1 MKQSPIR
8 HKPKRG
14 RKALIAQADRLIQ
27 QVSIAMAGGVCQF
40 PGCKAPSA
48 EGHHVVHRDNHAL
61 RWVAAN
67 VPGLCHDHHEWDK
80 DASRKSVLLDGIIE
94 RMGGQTNYEALVLY
108 GNTQPGEDPRDAID
122 RLQGVLD
129 RVAHGMQ

>member
-27 QVSIAMAGGVCQF
+27 QVAIAMAGGVCQF
-40 PGCKAPSA
+40 PGCNAQPS

-67 VPGLCHDHHEWDK
+67 VPGLCHDHHSWDDGPK
-80 DASRKSVLLDGIIE
+80 KGALLKGIIE
-94 RMGGQTNYEALVLY
+94 RMGGESNYEALVLY
-108 GNTQPGEDPRDAID
+108 GNTQSGEDPRDAID
-122 RLQGVLD
+122 RLQKVLD
-129 RVAHGMQ
+129 K